1 MRSKTDLYRQKG
13 VNFFFS
19 WCLVLISTSIFAQSP
34 PPRNAA

>member
-19 WCLVLISTSIFAQSP
+19 WCLV
-34 PPRNAA
+34 AAEINSQKNSLTE